1 MISHAL
7 LIVAQTPAPPVKPPD
22 PGLNIMV
29 MMGFAF
35 ALIYFISIRPQ
46 QKRAKQL
53 AAQIASLKTGDK
65 VITSSGI
72 HGVVANV
79 KEGSTLSLKVA
90 DNVRIEIDKSAITT
104 IVRPNVDAKSDARP
118 AELKS

>member
-1 MISHAL
+1 MISHAFL
-7 LIVAQTPAPPVKPPD
+7 VLAQAPAPPD

-46 QKRAKQL
+46 QRRAKQL

-104 IVRPNVDAKSDARP
+104 IVKPNVDAKSDARP